1 MRARFIGLLN
11 LAAVLLA
18 SATPALAA
26 DRVSLRAADG
36 TALSA
41 EFWPAPGTN
50 VPAIVLVHMLTRSSR
65 DWDITAERLHQAGFL
80 VLAIDLRGHGESSG
94 SVDAAT
100 DLSAML
106 QDVVAAIAWVKH
118 RPEVASSRIG
128 IAGASVRPDLASRPL
143 PPIRQCASVGAA
155 VRLGIDC
162 PGLKSDAAIKKITQ
176 SSSAAPLIDNETR
189 PPSVRLRRFSE
200 DAPRAQL
207 EALDDAGHGTMMPE
221 QVGWTGRAAGGLVRA
236 TLL

>member
-50 VPAIVLVHMLTRSSR
+50 VPAVVLVHMLTRSSR

-128 IAGASVRPDLASRPL
+128 IAGASVGANLAIQAAAADP
-143 PPIRQCASVGAA
+143 SVRS
-155 VRLGIDC
+155 VVLLSPGIDYR
-162 PGLKSDAAIKKITQ
+162 GLKSDAAMKKYGDRPVLLVVSTNDPYALR
-176 SSSAAPLIDNETR
+176 SAKAL
-189 PPSVRLRRFSE
+189 SE
-200 DAPRAQL
+200 DAPRTQL
-207 EALDDAGHGTMMPE
+207 ETLDDAGHGTMML
-221 QVGWTGRAAGGLVRA
+221 TRSDGLVGRLVDWFKA

>member
-50 VPAIVLVHMLTRSSR
+50 VPAVVLVHMLTRSSR

-94 SVDAAT
+94 SVDATT

-128 IAGASVRPDLASRPL
+128 IAGASVGASLAIQAAAADP
-143 PPIRQCASVGAA
+143 SVRS
-155 VRLGIDC
+155 VVLLSPGIDYR
-162 PGLKSDAAIKKITQ
+162 GLKSDAAMKKYGDRPVLLVV
-176 SSSAAPLIDNETR
+176 SKNDPYALRSAKAL
-189 PPSVRLRRFSE
+189 SE
-200 DAPRAQL
+200 DAPRTQL
-207 EALDDAGHGTMMPE
+207 ETLDDAGHGTMMLTKSDGL
-221 QVGWTGRAAGGLVRA
+221 VGGLVDWFKA